1 MDRDPMHAG
10 DESSSSAR
18 RDPLAPLLAAIASP
32 DAAMAARARDDL
44 IALAAERMRALAH
57 RMLARSARVRRWE
70 ETDDVVQGALL
81 RLHRALAAVAPSDA
95 QHFLRLSAL
104 QVRRELIDLSRRH
117 GHAGSMAANHDT
129 NAGADTSAR
138 QHVDLAA
145 DTGTGTEKLAEWT
158 RFHEVVESL
167 PGDQRELF
175 EMVWYLGLSQDD
187 IAAALD
193 CSSRTVRRR
202 WEETKRRFI
211 NAFAGGLPE

>member
-1 MDRDPMHAG
+1 MDRDQMHAG

-18 RDPLAPLLAAIASP
+18 RDPLGPLLAAIASP
-32 DAAMAARARDDL
+32 DAATAARARDDL
-44 IALAAERMRALAH
+44 IALAAERMRALAR

-95 QHFLRLSAL
+95 QHFLRLAAL

-138 QHVDLAA
+138 HHVDIAA
-145 DTGTGTEKLAEWT
+145 DNGTGTEKLAEWT
-158 RFHEVVESL
+158 RFHELVESL
-167 PGDQRELF
+167 PDDQRELF

-193 CSSRTVRRR
+193 CSPRTVRRR
-202 WEETKRRFI
+202 WEETKRRFT